1 MTHDSRVTQ
10 RILITRTCLVST
22 PLVTLACRW
31 ALHIVDT
38 NPNSLSAR
46 GWLEDTSK
54 VQKYTMTDAEYRAR
68 DNTYWKYKEQK
79 LKVGVSFPP
88 AAQDCCVRSPRAVCL
103 MKPCLVWKDAHS
115 LSSLSLASATEAGS
129 QFSIARCTS
138 NKA

>member
-1 MTHDSRVTQ
+1 MRKSWKRMFPIPFMTHNCRLTLHISII
-10 RILITRTCLVST
+10 RICLVLT
-22 PLVTLACRW
+22 PLVTLARRW

-79 LKVGVSFPP
+79 LKVCLAFPP
-88 AAQDCCVRSPRAVCL
+88 TA
-103 MKPCLVWKDAHS
+103 
-115 LSSLSLASATEAGS
+115 
-129 QFSIARCTS
+129 
-138 NKA
+138 